1 MYPIYKHKKLATL
14 LTAVFLSTGVSISVN
29 GATGTNVNTPTLSE
43 ILDAYETFQIEEAM
57 EHQDT
62 FVTMPSLRAPYEV
75 GTLSSESL
83 AHGINTL
90 NYLRFIAGIDENL
103 TLRSSYTSSAQ
114 AAALGNAINHVVTH
128 FPTQPSDMTS
138 AFYDMISSSARVSSM
153 AYLSGSSSSAQNLY
167 HFITSQWMQDSD
179 TQNIDRMAHRR
190 WILNPSMSQTG
201 FGLASNLSGTY
212 GGMYYADGMGESSS
226 VTGVAWPAQ
235 LMPVDL
241 FQADTPWTFTVG
253 QEVGPVTV
261 TLTRESDGKQWIFQ
275 ANDSDKEGH
284 FFIIEN
290 SSYGQTG
297 CIVFRPDPSTISYND
312 GDVFH
317 VAIDG
322 ATSAQYSV
330 TFFDIDK
337 SLRADSDTP
346 SLEDNNSNNNPE
358 NNTSP
363 DLENQDVIPTI
374 PSETPE
380 INDDNVTS
388 DDNSTDNDN
397 ENKDE
402 IPSENNTN
410 TNNSDDNNTTN
421 NDSDFDDSHSTNP
434 DTDEEE
440 ESLLDEDTT
449 TEDTD
454 STTNTP
460 DTQTFSFHFTSITL
474 KEGNTLTLSVI
485 DANPLELQWQSS
497 DPTVATVDESGEITA
512 LTGGH
517 TEITATNS
525 SGATQICEVFVTA
538 DIQSPD
544 DTLEN
549 DMDLPN
555 MNFIDVQPSD
565 WFYKMVETSFQ
576 QGFMSGVSETEFE
589 PYTPASRG
597 MITTILYSFAGKPDD
612 IGENLFEDVSSTD
625 YFASPISW
633 AKNQGIV
640 LGVSE
645 TEFHPNDAI
654 TREQLATILYNY
666 HKITTNNTPSTTN
679 SSTFTDSDRI
689 EIWAVDGVNWCQD
702 QGLMTGRDDG
712 SFDPQATATRAE
724 IATILSQYYSK

>member
-1 MYPIYKHKKLATL
+1 MYPIYKRKKLATL

-43 ILDAYETFQIEEAM
+43 ILDAYETFQIEAAI

-62 FVTMPSLRAPYEV
+62 FVTVPSLSVPYEV
-75 GTLSSESL
+75 GSLSSESL

-90 NYLRFIAGIDENL
+90 NYLRFIAGIDETL
-103 TLRSSYTSSAQ
+103 SLRSSYTTSAQ
-114 AAALGNAINHVVTH
+114 AAALGNAINNVVTH

-153 AYLSGSSSSAQNLY
+153 AYLSGDSTNAQNLY
-167 HFITSQWMQDSD
+167 HFITTQWMQDSD

-212 GGMYYADGMGESSS
+212 GGMYYADGMGESTS

-241 FQADTPWTFTVG
+241 FQTDTPWTFTVG

-261 TLTRESDGKQWIFQ
+261 TLTRESDGKQWVFQ

-317 VAIDG
+317 VTIDG
-322 ATSAQYSV
+322 ATSAQYTV
-330 TFFDIDK
+330 TFFDINK
-337 SLRADSDTP
+337 SLSADSDIP
-346 SLEDNNSNNNPE
+346 SLEDNTSNNNSE
-358 NNTSP
+358 NNTST
-363 DLENQDVIPTI
+363 DLENQDIIPTI
-374 PSETPE
+374 PSEIPE
-380 INDDNVTS
+380 TNDENVTF
-388 DDNSTDNDN
+388 DDNSTDNDE
-397 ENKDE
+397 ENKDKN
-402 IPSENNTN
+402 PSENNTN
-410 TNNSDDNNTTN
+410 PNNSDDNNTSD
-421 NDSDFDDSHSTNP
+421 NDSDSDTSHSTNQ
-434 DTDEEE
+434 DTD
-440 ESLLDEDTT
+440 DEDASLNDNTN
-449 TEDTD
+449 TEDSD
-454 STTNTP
+454 LATNAP
-460 DTQTFSFHFTSITL
+460 DTQTFSLNFTSITV
-474 KEGNTLTLSVI
+474 KQGNTLTLSVVG
-485 DANPLELQWQSS
+485 AEPLELQWHSS
-497 DPTVATVDESGEITA
+497 DSTVATVDELGELTAQSG
-512 LTGGH
+512 GY
-517 TEITATNS
+517 TEITATDS
-525 SGATQICEVFVTA
+525 SGVTQICEVFVST
-538 DIQSPD
+538 DIQSLEEP
-544 DTLEN
+544 LEN
-549 DMDLPN
+549 DFDLLD
-555 MNFIDVQPSD
+555 MNFIDVQPTD
-565 WFYKMVETSFQ
+565 WFYTMVEITFQ

-612 IGENLFEDVSSTD
+612 IGENFFDDVSSSD

-645 TEFHPNDAI
+645 TEFYPNDAI

-666 HKITTNNTPSTTN
+666 HKIIANHTPVTTN
-679 SSTFTDSDRI
+679 SSTFTDNDRI
-689 EIWAVDGVNWCQD
+689 EIWAVDGVNWCQE